1 MEDKKMKIKEMLGT
15 LQPGKKQEKLT
26 QLWTKWGEE
35 VKKECEDPNYVP
47 LPEYPRPQ
55 MRREDYTILNGWW
68 ECWIVPGRE
77 MENRTCGKEH
87 DDEKLDQPKRALSW
101 DGEEK
106 FQNRQNDDCGT
117 TIFRGKIL
125 VPFSPESALSGV
137 GRQLQPGE
145 ELWYRRNVEIS
156 AEEYQMHFAKKD
168 RLLLQFGAVDQKC
181 RVYWNGHLVSRH
193 RGGYLAFT
201 VEATEF
207 VQPGANELQVIC
219 TDESDTGAE
228 ARGKQKLQ
236 PGGMFYTAQSGIWQT
251 VWMEWVPRQSLE
263 WIKIMPQADEGV
275 VRIRVRVSSQK
286 QSVELLDTEKGT
298 KGLQTK
304 NGNCKK
310 AERDKNGIQKSR
322 TKEDTKCLNEKIK
335 SDCKAT
341 KNNDRAQENVYVDS
355 ESITR
360 NHMPEQIFITVSS
373 EENAAVKIQAFGIPS
388 RVSSAWTDY
397 DAAIAIKDAKL
408 WSPEHPFLYDLEI
421 RAGEDRVKSYFAM
434 RTFSIEADENG
445 FPRFCLNHRPYFLNG
460 VLDQGYWPEGLYTA
474 PTDEALASDVKRMK
488 DCGFRLLRKHC
499 KLEPM
504 RWYYHCDRL
513 GMLVWQDMVNGGE
526 TYDMNRICYLPTL
539 LHSFQTKKGYSEIA
553 CGRKDRAGCEAW
565 KQDCVQTVRQLF
577 NVPSLAGWVIF
588 NEGWGQFDTKEMTAL
603 VKKLDGSRPVD
614 AASGWFDFEG
624 GDYRSEHNYFFKL
637 QVPKKWKEAPKGR
650 AFMISEY
657 GGLTLK
663 IPGHIW
669 KEQSY
674 GYGKLSSRAE
684 FQERFLKM
692 QEEIKILE
700 KEGLSGAIYT
710 QVSDIEE
717 EINGIYTYDRQIK
730 KDAVPVSS
738 QKF

>member
-1 MEDKKMKIKEMLGT
+1 MKIKEMLGT
-15 LQPGKKQEKLT
+15 LQPCKKQEKPV
-26 QLWTKWGEE
+26 QLWTKWGED
-35 VKKECEDPNYVP
+35 VKKECEKTDYVP
-47 LPEYPRPQ
+47 LSEYPRPQ
-55 MRREDYTILNGWW
+55 LRRDNYTILNGWW
-68 ECWIVPGRE
+68 EYRIASFS
-77 MENRTCGKEH
+77 
-87 DDEKLDQPKRALSW
+87 Q
-101 DGEEK
+101 
-106 FQNRQNDDCGT
+106 
-117 TIFRGKIL
+117 GKIL

-145 ELWYRRNVEIS
+145 ELWYRRNVQIS
-156 AEEYQMHFAKKD
+156 EEEYQAHREKKD

-181 RVYWNGHLVSRH
+181 RVYWNGHLVGNH

-201 VEATEF
+201 AEVTEF
-207 VQPGANELQVIC
+207 VQPGANDLQVVC

-236 PGGMFYTAQSGIWQT
+236 SGGMFYTAQSGIWQT
-251 VWMEWVPRQSLE
+251 VWMEWVPQQSVE
-263 WIKIMPQADEGV
+263 WIKIMPQPDEGV
-275 VRIRVRVSSQK
+275 VKIRVRVSVK
-286 QSVELLDTEKGT
+286 GQSAELLNTEKDIERF
-298 KGLQTK
+298 QTE
-304 NGNCKK
+304 NGSWENV
-310 AERDKNGIQKSR
+310 ESDKNGLQRRNGNETEKR
-322 TKEDTKCLNEKIK
+322 RAGEETKCLNEKIR
-335 SDCKAT
+335 SDCQAT
-341 KNNDRAQENVYVDS
+341 KNSDLNKENVHMAR
-355 ESITR
+355 ESMTR
-360 NHMPEQIFITVSS
+360 SHMPEQIFITISS
-373 EENAAVKIQAFGIPS
+373 GENTDEKIQASCVTS
-388 RVSSAWTDY
+388 RVSSGWADY

-434 RTFSIEADENG
+434 RTFSVEADENG
-445 FPRFCLNHRPYFLNG
+445 IPRFCLNHRPYFLNG

-474 PTDEALASDVKRMK
+474 PTDEALASDIERMK
-488 DCGFRLLRKHC
+488 ACGFRLLRKHC

-539 LHSFQTKKGYSEIA
+539 LHSFQTKKGYSETA

-565 KQDCVQTVRQLF
+565 KRDCVQTVRQLF

-603 VKKLDGSRPVD
+603 VKKLDDSRPVD
-614 AASGWFDFEG
+614 AASGWFDFGG

-637 QVPKKWKEAPKGR
+637 QVPRKWKEAPKGR
-650 AFMISEY
+650 AFVISEY

-674 GYGKLSSRAE
+674 GYGKLSSQAE
-684 FQERFLKM
+684 FQERFRKM
-692 QEEIKILE
+692 QEEIRALE

-717 EINGIYTYDRQIK
+717 EINGIYTYDRRVK
-730 KDAVPVSS
+730 K
-738 QKF
+738 

>member
-1 MEDKKMKIKEMLGT
+1 MKIKEMLGT
-15 LQPGKKQEKLT
+15 LQPGKKQEKPV

-35 VKKECEDPNYVP
+35 VKKACEVLDYVP

-55 MRREDYTILNGWW
+55 MRREDYTVLNGWW
-68 ECWIVPGRE
+68 ECRIALCKKLPDCE
-77 MENRTCGKEH
+77 CGQIAKSDKEK
-87 DDEKLDQPKRALSW
+87 ESVFWQ
-101 DGEEK
+101 
-106 FQNRQNDDCGT
+106 Q
-117 TIFRGKIL
+117 IL

-145 ELWYRRNVEIS
+145 ELWYRRNVQIS
-156 AEEYQMHFAKKD
+156 EDEYQTHRAKKD
-168 RLLLQFGAVDQKC
+168 RLLLQFGAVDQEC
-181 RVYWNGHLVSRH
+181 RVYWNGRLVGSH

-201 VEATEF
+201 MEVTEF
-207 VQPGANELQVIC
+207 VRPGANELQVIC

-251 VWMEWVPRQSLE
+251 VWMEWVPQRSVE
-263 WIKIMPQADEGV
+263 WIKIMPQPDEGV
-275 VRIRVRVSSQK
+275 VRIRVRVSAQG
-286 QSVELLDTEKGT
+286 QSAELLNTENSIEKF
-298 KGLQTK
+298 QTE
-304 NGNCKK
+304 NGNW
-310 AERDKNGIQKSR
+310 ENVESDKNGTQKR
-322 TKEDTKCLNEKIK
+322 NVNKTE
-335 SDCKAT
+335 
-341 KNNDRAQENVYVDS
+341 KNNDLDKEKIYVNS
-355 ESITR
+355 EDIAH
-360 NHMPEQIFITVSS
+360 NHMPKQIFITVLSKEK
-373 EENAAVKIQAFGIPS
+373 EEEKLQASCIPS
-388 RVSSAWTDY
+388 RRGAGWTDY
-397 DAAIAIKDAKL
+397 DAAITIQNAKL

-421 RAGEDRVKSYFAM
+421 RAGEDHVKSYFAM
-434 RTFSIEADENG
+434 RTFSVEPDENG
-445 FPRFCLNHRPYFLNG
+445 IPRFCLNHQPYFLNG

-474 PTDEALASDVKRMK
+474 PTDEALVSDIERMK
-488 DCGFRLLRKHC
+488 ECGFRLLRKHC

-539 LHSFQTKKGYSEIA
+539 LHSFQTKKGYSEAA
-553 CGRKDRAGCEAW
+553 CGRKDRTGCEAW
-565 KQDCVQTVRQLF
+565 KRDCIQTVRQLF
-577 NVPSLAGWVIF
+577 NVVGLAGWVIF

-614 AASGWFDFEG
+614 AASGWFDFGG

-637 QVPKKWKEAPKGR
+637 QVPKKWKKNPGGR
-650 AFMISEY
+650 AFVISEY

-674 GYGKLSSRAE
+674 GYGKLSSQAE
-684 FQERFLKM
+684 FQEQFRKL
-692 QEEIKILE
+692 QEEIRALE

-717 EINGIYTYDRQIK
+717 EINGIYTYDRRVRK
-730 KDAVPVSS
+730 
-738 QKF
+738 

>member
-1 MEDKKMKIKEMLGT
+1 MKIKEMLGT
-15 LQPGKKQEKLT
+15 LQPGKKQEKPV

-35 VKKECEDPNYVP
+35 VKKECEALDYVP

-55 MRREDYTILNGWW
+55 MRREDYTVLNGWW
-68 ECWIVPGRE
+68 ECRIALCKKLPDCE
-77 MENRTCGKEH
+77 CGQIAKSDKEK
-87 DDEKLDQPKRALSW
+87 ESVFWQ
-101 DGEEK
+101 
-106 FQNRQNDDCGT
+106 Q
-117 TIFRGKIL
+117 IL

-145 ELWYRRNVEIS
+145 ELWYRRNVQIS
-156 AEEYQMHFAKKD
+156 EDEYQTHRAKKD
-168 RLLLQFGAVDQKC
+168 RLLLQFGAVDQEC
-181 RVYWNGHLVSRH
+181 RVYWNGRLVGSH

-201 VEATEF
+201 MEVTEF
-207 VQPGANELQVIC
+207 VRPGANELQVIC

-251 VWMEWVPRQSLE
+251 VWMEWVPQRSVE
-263 WIKIMPQADEGV
+263 WIKIMPQPDEGV
-275 VRIRVRVSSQK
+275 VRIRVRVSAQG
-286 QSVELLDTEKGT
+286 QSAELSNTENSIEKF
-298 KGLQTK
+298 QTENENWENVK
-304 NGNCKK
+304 S
-310 AERDKNGIQKSR
+310 DKNGTQKR
-322 TKEDTKCLNEKIK
+322 NVNEAEKNNNLDKEKI
-335 SDCKAT
+335 
-341 KNNDRAQENVYVDS
+341 YVNS
-355 ESITR
+355 EDMAH
-360 NHMPEQIFITVSS
+360 NHMPKQIFITVLSKEK
-373 EENAAVKIQAFGIPS
+373 EEEKLQASCIPS
-388 RVSSAWTDY
+388 RRGAGWTDY
-397 DAAIAIKDAKL
+397 DAAITIQNAKR

-421 RAGEDRVKSYFAM
+421 RAGEDFVKSYFAM
-434 RTFSIEADENG
+434 RTFSVEPDESG
-445 FPRFCLNHRPYFLNG
+445 IPRFCLNHQPCFLNG

-474 PTDEALASDVKRMK
+474 PSDEALVSDIERMK
-488 DCGFRLLRKHC
+488 ECGFRLLRKHC

-513 GMLVWQDMVNGGE
+513 GMLIWQDMVNGGE

-539 LHSFQTKKGYSEIA
+539 LHSFQTKKGYSEAA

-565 KQDCVQTVRQLF
+565 KQDCMQTVRQLF

-588 NEGWGQFDTKEMTAL
+588 NEGWGQFDTKEMTTL

-614 AASGWFDFEG
+614 AASGWFDFGG

-637 QVPKKWKEAPKGR
+637 QVSKKWKKNPGGR
-650 AFMISEY
+650 AFVISEY

-674 GYGKLSSRAE
+674 GYGKLSSQAE
-684 FQERFLKM
+684 FQKQFRKLQGK
-692 QEEIKILE
+692 IRILE

-717 EINGIYTYDRQIK
+717 EINGIYTYDRRVK
-730 KDAVPVSS
+730 K
-738 QKF
+738 

>member
-1 MEDKKMKIKEMLGT
+1 MKIKEMLGT
-15 LQPGKKQEKLT
+15 LQPGKKQEKPV

-35 VKKECEDPNYVP
+35 VKKGCEALDYVP

-55 MRREDYTILNGWW
+55 MRREDYTVLNGWW
-68 ECWIVPGRE
+68 ECRIALCKKLPDCE
-77 MENRTCGKEH
+77 CGQIAKSDKEK
-87 DDEKLDQPKRALSW
+87 ESVFWQ
-101 DGEEK
+101 
-106 FQNRQNDDCGT
+106 Q
-117 TIFRGKIL
+117 IL

-145 ELWYRRNVEIS
+145 ELWYRRNVQIS
-156 AEEYQMHFAKKD
+156 EDEYQTHRAKKD
-168 RLLLQFGAVDQKC
+168 RLLLQFGAVDQEC
-181 RVYWNGHLVSRH
+181 RVYWNGRLVGSH

-201 VEATEF
+201 MEVTEF
-207 VQPGANELQVIC
+207 VRPGANELQVIC

-251 VWMEWVPRQSLE
+251 VWMEWVPQRSVE
-263 WIKIMPQADEGV
+263 WIKIMPQPDEGV
-275 VRIRVRVSSQK
+275 VRIRVRVSAQG
-286 QSVELLDTEKGT
+286 QSAELSNTENSIEKF
-298 KGLQTK
+298 QTENENWENVK
-304 NGNCKK
+304 S
-310 AERDKNGIQKSR
+310 DKNGTQKR
-322 TKEDTKCLNEKIK
+322 NVNEAEKNNNLDKEKI
-335 SDCKAT
+335 
-341 KNNDRAQENVYVDS
+341 YVNS
-355 ESITR
+355 EDMAH
-360 NHMPEQIFITVSS
+360 NHMPKQIFITVLSKEK
-373 EENAAVKIQAFGIPS
+373 EEEKLQASCIPS
-388 RVSSAWTDY
+388 RRGAGWTDY
-397 DAAIAIKDAKL
+397 DAAITIQNAKL

-421 RAGEDRVKSYFAM
+421 RAGEDFVKSYFAM
-434 RTFSIEADENG
+434 RTFSVEPDESG
-445 FPRFCLNHRPYFLNG
+445 IPRFCLNHQPCFLNG

-474 PTDEALASDVKRMK
+474 PSDEALVSDIERMK
-488 DCGFRLLRKHC
+488 ECGFRLLRKHC

-513 GMLVWQDMVNGGE
+513 GMLIWQDMVNGGE

-539 LHSFQTKKGYSEIA
+539 LHSFQTKKGYSEAA

-565 KQDCVQTVRQLF
+565 KQDCMQTVRQLF

-588 NEGWGQFDTKEMTAL
+588 NEGWGQFDTKEMTTL

-614 AASGWFDFEG
+614 AASGWFDFGG

-637 QVPKKWKEAPKGR
+637 QVSKKWKKNPGGR
-650 AFMISEY
+650 AFVISEY

-674 GYGKLSSRAE
+674 GYGKLSSQAE
-684 FQERFLKM
+684 FQKQFRKLQGK
-692 QEEIKILE
+692 IRILE

-717 EINGIYTYDRQIK
+717 EINGIYTYDRRVK
-730 KDAVPVSS
+730 K
-738 QKF
+738 